1 MENTQIITQLFTL
14 HKDNVAQIDP
24 DTDIKVVRKMDVFP
38 EGQIVINPEINSHEQ
53 QNHIPLQTTSF
64 DEPVLTPNAPP
75 LVFKPSITVVGSNT
89 GHLDIKAPEENTPTP
104 MAANEPNMNIVFK
117 EPTQMGGSVPT
128 VVSEE
133 KPTIENPTN
142 ITNDIVVK
150 KLS

>member
-1 MENTQIITQLFTL
+1 
-14 HKDNVAQIDP
+14 
-24 DTDIKVVRKMDVFP
+24 
-38 EGQIVINPEINSHEQ
+38 
-53 QNHIPLQTTSF
+53 
-64 DEPVLTPNAPP
+64 
-75 LVFKPSITVVGSNT
+75 
-89 GHLDIKAPEENTPTP
+89 

>member
-1 MENTQIITQLFTL
+1 MRSNPYLLIFG
-14 HKDNVAQIDP
+14 
-24 DTDIKVVRKMDVFP
+24 DIEFNLLDFR
-38 EGQIVINPEINSHEQ
+38 SH
-53 QNHIPLQTTSF
+53 TS
-64 DEPVLTPNAPP
+64 NAPP

-117 EPTQMGGSVPT
+117 EPAQMGGSVPI

-142 ITNDIVVK
+142 IKNDIVVK